1 MSLSR
6 ILIVEDDITF
16 SSVLKLALKGK
27 GYEVEV
33 AINGIEA
40 LEKADKFHP
49 DIIILDV
56 NLPILSGFD
65 VAMRL
70 REKNEFKDTP
80 IIMLTALTQEA
91 NIKRGYSVG
100 VDDYL
105 TKPFNIE
112 HLFLKIEKYLR

>member
-1 MSLSR
+1 M
-6 ILIVEDDITF
+6 IVEDDLTF

-40 LEKADKFHP
+40 LEKAVRFHP

-65 VAMRL
+65 VAVKL
-70 REKNEFKDTP
+70 REKAAFEHTP
-80 IIMLTALTQEA
+80 IIMLTALTQEV

-112 HLFLKIEKYLR
+112 HLFLKIQKYLRR